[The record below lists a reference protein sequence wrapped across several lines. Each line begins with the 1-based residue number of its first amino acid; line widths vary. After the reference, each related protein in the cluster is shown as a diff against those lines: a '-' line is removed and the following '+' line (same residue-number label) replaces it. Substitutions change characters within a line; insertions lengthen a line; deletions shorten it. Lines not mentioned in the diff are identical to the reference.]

1 MKNHLRTFVFTA
13 LCLNLVSAHAQFG
26 PAPSGP
32 DLSGPMGKLFGTN
45 QAFSAALE
53 VQTTD
58 GSGNRITMP
67 GRINFDTGK
76 SRFELNMAD
85 VQTKQMSP
93 ASAAQMKSMGLDQ
106 MVMVSRPD
114 KKMAY
119 VIYPGL
125 QSYVE
130 TGLTEAD
137 SAATNND
144 YKVETTEL
152 GKETV
157 DGHPCV
163 KNKVTVTDKNNNK
176 HESTVWNATDLKNFP
191 VKIQTAEGGSSMTML
206 FKNISLAKPD
216 AGQFELPAAYTKY
229 DSVPAMMQQ
238 QIMKRMGGGGL
249 PGGFGR
255 PPGN

>member
-106 MVMVSRPD
+106 MVMVARPD
-114 KKMAY
+114 KKIAY
-119 VIYPGL
+119 LVYPGM

-130 TGLTEAD
+130 TDLAGVE
-137 SAATNND
+137 SATTNGD

-163 KNKVTVTDKNNNK
+163 KDRVVVTDKDGSK

-191 VKIQTAEGGSSMTML
+191 IKIQTAEEGAGTIMR
-206 FKNISLAKPD
+206 FKNVSFAKP
-216 AGQFELPAAYTKY
+216 AANLFEAPSGYTKY
-229 DSVPAMMQQ
+229 DDLQSMMQD
-238 QIMKRMGGGGL
+238 QIMKRMGGGP
-249 PGGFGR
+249 PGGPGH